1 MPTPVPL
8 NKLPEGLRSSG
19 GKAVPLDKLPEG
31 LRPQKEA
38 AGFFGSLSEA
48 FTQFPEIADEVAAY
62 GANPNDKTRRA
73 LVKAGES
80 KYRKVDFGEGN
91 NWEAFKQLLG
101 GSIGFLAAPLGAGF
115 AATTATAATGAGA
128 PIAPLVG
135 LAATALTGG
144 TQYTSQ
150 NLLRQAQEQEAAIAA
165 GKKPEDTSVGKAIL
179 AATGQA
185 GLDLAGGKV
194 FSGVTK
200 AFSFLRPLLGRAGGK
215 AAQNAGEVLAD
226 AAEKGTIS
234 FSKGVAT
241 GVGKGVAFEIPQE
254 VAQQGLERWQAGL
267 SLSDKQ
273 AQGEYGQAIIGAL
286 LLGGGLGGVSGA
298 LSSRTKEAAPEEEI
312 EPDAPEPDIIPTT
325 PVERDVVFSRLAGA
339 AGADLSTEATAAI
352 KALERRVSNDLSTN
366 TPESLDKAREYIA
379 SQEDQIA
386 AGQFPEDMAD
396 PLVKALGEA
405 KLMVGEATPVEKEA
419 AAVDEEAAAVDEEA
433 AAVEEA
439 EPTRSLD
446 EQLEEYAA
454 VIGNTEVP
462 SEALANSIAS
472 KIVDVMKAG
481 TYQELLSG
489 KYADTVGKFTGHEK
503 GTPER
508 DALDAAIKSAVAEEA
523 AQKAKAAQG
532 EEADAGG
539 VGSDTAPISNELGA
553 SVSPSGEPGLAGDT
567 TGGAKQPDLETVG
580 VDSVPPV
587 SSSVSPDA
595 QPDTLARE
603 EEIAPPTQAG
613 QVSELKPAPNWMV
626 KYVDK
631 FGMSGPLDAWAKSTL
646 GYTVLPE
653 QLGTEG
659 KLKMAASQQAGQER
673 LLQRNFFNPIVES
686 AAKLKVDMGDLGMF
700 LWARGAAD
708 RNRIV
713 AEQNVDFP
721 EGGSGLTTAQAA
733 ETMQK
738 FKDEGLLPKLNQ
750 LARKADAIVDFTLK
764 EKVKAG
770 LMTAE
775 EAKQLRE
782 TQKYYMPLKGFAS
795 NGDMLTADIGED
807 AHSPDRRAEA
817 ARALRTAVPTGSIN
831 EYRKAFGRGSM
842 PFHPLFNLFQD
853 AEQAVRRNITNEAI
867 KPILKTFQANPSAFD
882 GIMNVYTDT
891 NPKKVMMGRD
901 IPGGRFEPVDM
912 KQEYYGNQSKYY
924 LVKDNGVAHYI
935 EFADKGVG
943 ADLNRMFANM
953 KPKDMEGA
961 IQQLANVNNFLK
973 GMLTYKNPLYL
984 TFVAP
989 FRDVSDAIATAMLR
1003 QNTKGDAA
1011 FGKNLAAKTFAYALK
1026 PSTWSTI
1033 GRFVFGKGAMN
1044 DETGKLLEAMIRD
1057 GGTPLRT
1064 RFLNTQEKADAA
1076 NKAISQ
1082 LRGLDGMDPKA
1093 RAGSILTGLNT
1104 WVDGLADIMDMAARF
1119 ATYRAAIDL
1128 KIDGVAAADLALDS
1142 SLNLTRRG
1150 EMARGIDLVIPFF
1163 GASIEGSRKMIR
1175 ILTNPRSAA
1184 KIIGGLIAYGA
1195 MESVWNSMQSGDS
1208 DDDGQEDYLD
1218 LDQGASLRMS
1228 RATIYYG
1235 SGPDDYV
1242 KIPIGQMLGYFKFMG
1257 NKIGDVMAGASTTS
1271 EATKGLVPGFF
1282 SLMSPMRVPSGDL
1295 PSFANAIVPLVGK
1308 PFVGVG
1314 FNQNFF
1320 GSPIY
1325 TESFP
1330 GGAPKSELG
1339 RPSTAEPWKEISKA
1353 VNYATGGSEAVS
1365 GAADFQPEVYRYFI
1379 ESYFGGPYQL
1389 AKQMVGLKDA
1399 EEIAD
1404 VPGIKSFVGTG
1415 AEYAAQTKYFANTDT
1430 TRQIM
1435 NRLSKLTPEQ
1445 QAAQGE
1451 RYFTDTDPRVI
1462 EAYKAV
1468 EANLDRIGKAQKE
1481 TLAME
1486 MSDKDKQMVLDY
1498 YRAEKNQ
1505 YYSAFN
1511 SVYNAAKKGE

>member
-19 GKAVPLDKLPEG
+19 SKIVPLDKLPEG
-31 LRPQKEA
+31 LRPQKEE
-38 AGFFGSLSEA
+38 AGFWGSLIEGA
-48 FTQFPEIADEVAAY
+48 QTLGIADEATAFAADPSEK
-62 GANPNDKTRRA
+62 NRRA
-73 LVKAGES
+73 LIKAGES
-80 KYRKVDFGEGN
+80 KYRSVGFGEGN

-101 GSIGFLAAPLGAGF
+101 GSIGQLAAPVAAGL
-115 AATTATAATGAGA
+115 AGSVAT
-128 PIAPLVG
+128 PIAG
-135 LAATALTGG
+135 LAAASATSG

-179 AATGQA
+179 AATGQTA
-185 GLDLAGGKV
+185 LDLAGGKV
-194 FSGVTK
+194 FSSVAK
-200 AFSFLRPLLGRAGGK
+200 AFPFMRPLLGKAGGK

-226 AAEKGTIS
+226 AAEKGTLK
-234 FSKGVAT
+234 FAKGVAT

-254 VAQQGLERWQAGL
+254 VAQQGLERWQAGK
-267 SLSDKQ
+267 SLTDKE
-273 AQGEYGQAIIGAL
+273 AQSEYGQAAIGAL

-298 LSSRTKEAAPEEEI
+298 ISSRTKEAAPEEEI

-325 PVERDVVFSRLAGA
+325 PVEREGVFSRLAGA
-339 AGADLSTEATAAI
+339 AGDNLSSGATAAV
-352 KALERRVSNDLSTN
+352 KALERRISNDLATN
-366 TPESLDKAREYIA
+366 TPESLAKAREYIA

-396 PLVKALGEA
+396 PLVKALDEA
-405 KLMVGEATPVEKEA
+405 KRMVDEAAPADKATPGADKA
-419 AAVDEEAAAVDEEA
+419 APTAAVWASGDFDYNVEVLSDAPVKGPDGRMYQRVAYEGTQTYVPVDELQFGA
-433 AAVEEA
+433 A
-439 EPTRSLD
+439 
-446 EQLEEYAA
+446 
-454 VIGNTEVP
+454 
-462 SEALANSIAS
+462 
-472 KIVDVMKAG
+472 K
-481 TYQELLSG
+481 
-489 KYADTVGKFTGHEK
+489 
-503 GTPER
+503 
-508 DALDAAIKSAVAEEA
+508 
-523 AQKAKAAQG
+523 QG
-532 EEADAGG
+532 EETDAGG
-539 VGSDTAPISNELGA
+539 VGADTAPIDDKLGA
-553 SVSPSGEPGLAGDT
+553 GVPPSGGPEPAGDT
-567 TGGAKQPDLETVG
+567 VGGAERPDVG
-580 VDSVPPV
+580 PMGGGSASTVPP
-587 SSSVSPDA
+587 SVSPDA

-603 EEIAPPTQAG
+603 EEIAPPTEAG
-613 QVSELKPAPNWMV
+613 RVTELKPAPDWLV

-631 FGMSGPLDAWAKSTL
+631 FGMSKPLDAWAKSTL
-646 GYTVLPE
+646 GYNVLPE
-653 QLGTEG
+653 QLGTES

-686 AAKLKVDMGDLGMF
+686 AAKLKVDIGDLGMY

-733 ETMQK
+733 EMMQK
-738 FKDEGLLPKLNQ
+738 FKDEGMLPKLNQ

-782 TQKYYMPLKGFAS
+782 TQKYYMPLKGFAA

-817 ARALRTAVPTGSIN
+817 AQALRTAVPTGSIN

-853 AEQAVRRNITNEAI
+853 AEQSVRRNITNEAI
-867 KPILKTFQANPSAFD
+867 KPILKTWQANPGAFD

-912 KQEYYGNQSKYY
+912 KQEYYGNQGKYY
-924 LVKDNGVAHYI
+924 LVKDNGIAHYI

-943 ADLNRMFANM
+943 ADLNRMFASMN
-953 KPKDMEGA
+953 PKDMGNA
-961 IQQLANVNNFLK
+961 MQQLANVNNFLK

-984 TFVAP
+984 AFVAP
-989 FRDVSDAIATAMLR
+989 FRDVSDAVATAMLR

-1011 FGKNLAAKTFAYALK
+1011 FGKNLAAKTFFYAIN
-1026 PSTWSTI
+1026 PTTWSTI

-1044 DETGKLLEAMIRD
+1044 DKTGKLLEDMIRD
-1057 GGTPLRT
+1057 GGTPLQT

-1076 NKAISQ
+1076 NKAIKQ

-1093 RAGSILTGLNT
+1093 RAASLFEGLNT

-1119 ATYRAAIDL
+1119 ATYRAASDL
-1128 KIDGVAAADLALDS
+1128 GITGTAAADLALDS

-1150 EMARGIDLVIPFF
+1150 EMARNIDLVIPFF
-1163 GASIEGSRKMIR
+1163 GASIEGSRKTLR
-1175 ILTNPRSAA
+1175 ILTNPRSAV
-1184 KIIGGLIAYGA
+1184 KILGGLIAYGA
-1195 MESVWNSMQSGDS
+1195 MESVWNAMQSGDS

-1235 SGPDDYV
+1235 SGPDDYIKV
-1242 KIPIGQMLGYFKFMG
+1242 PIGQMLGYFKFVG
-1257 NKIGDVMAGASTTS
+1257 NKIGDVMAGASTTA

-1295 PSFANAIVPLVGK
+1295 PSFAGAITPLVGK

-1314 FNQNFF
+1314 FNKNFF

-1325 TESFP
+1325 TEAFP

-1339 RPSTAEPWKEISKA
+1339 RPSTAEPWQEIAKA

-1365 GAADFQPEVYRYFI
+1365 GAVDFQPEVYRYFI

-1415 AEYAAQTKYFANTDT
+1415 AEYAAQTKYFANTET

-1451 RYFTDTDPRVI
+1451 RYFVDTDPRVLD
-1462 EAYKAV
+1462 AYKAV
-1468 EANLDRIGKAQKE
+1468 EANLDRIGKDQKE

-1486 MSDKDKQMVLDY
+1486 MSAEDKQMVLDY
-1498 YRAEKNQ
+1498 YRAEKNK

>member
-1 MPTPVPL
+1 
-8 NKLPEGLRSSG
+8 
-19 GKAVPLDKLPEG
+19 
-31 LRPQKEA
+31 
-38 AGFFGSLSEA
+38 LSEA

-80 KYRKVDFGEGN
+80 KYRKVEFGEGD
-91 NWEAFKQLLG
+91 NWEAFKQVLG
-101 GSIGFLAAPLGAGF
+101 GSLGQIAAPLGAGF
-115 AATTATAATGAGA
+115 AATTATAATGVGA

-135 LAATALTGG
+135 LGATALTGG
-144 TQYTSQ
+144 AQYTSQ

-165 GKKPEDTSVGKAIL
+165 GKKPEDTSVGKAVL

-185 GLDLAGGKV
+185 AFDLAGGKV

-200 AFSFLRPLLGRAGGK
+200 AFPFLRPLLGRAGGK

-234 FSKGVAT
+234 FSKGVAI
-241 GVGKGVAFEIPQE
+241 GVGKGVAFEVPQE

-273 AQGEYGQAIIGAL
+273 AQGEYGQAAIGAL

-312 EPDAPEPDIIPTT
+312 EPDAPEPDIIPVEKVDMEKVREDLATAAGTNLDSSADAAVKALSRTVSNAMATRRPEDIKAARSFIQQYEDKLAAGTYDQELADPLQRPALDESGEPAFDPEGKPIYEGALARAKDMLEGVT
-325 PVERDVVFSRLAGA
+325 PVE
-339 AGADLSTEATAAI
+339 
-352 KALERRVSNDLSTN
+352 
-366 TPESLDKAREYIA
+366 
-379 SQEDQIA
+379 
-386 AGQFPEDMAD
+386 
-396 PLVKALGEA
+396 
-405 KLMVGEATPVEKEA
+405 EA
-419 AAVDEEAAAVDEEA
+419 A
-433 AAVEEA
+433 
-439 EPTRSLD
+439 
-446 EQLEEYAA
+446 
-454 VIGNTEVP
+454 
-462 SEALANSIAS
+462 
-472 KIVDVMKAG
+472 
-481 TYQELLSG
+481 
-489 KYADTVGKFTGHEK
+489 
-503 GTPER
+503 
-508 DALDAAIKSAVAEEA
+508 SAT
-523 AQKAKAAQG
+523 QG
-532 EEADAGG
+532 EEADAG
-539 VGSDTAPISNELGA
+539 VGGDTAPIGDELRTG
-553 SVSPSGEPGLAGDT
+553 VPPSGEPGLAGDT
-567 TGGAKQPDLETVG
+567 TGGVEQPNSETVG

-587 SSSVSPDA
+587 SPSVSPDA

-603 EEIAPPTQAG
+603 EEIAAPTEAG
-613 QVSELKPAPNWMV
+613 RVSELKPAPNWV
-626 KYVDK
+626 VNLVDK
-631 FGMSGPLDAWAKSTL
+631 FGMSAQLDAWTKNTL

-653 QLGTEG
+653 QLSTEN
-659 KLKMAASQQAGQER
+659 KLKMAASKQAGQER
-673 LLQRNFFNPIVES
+673 ILQRDYFNPIVE
-686 AAKLKVDMGDLGMF
+686 AAGKLKVDMGDLGMY

-733 ETMQK
+733 EMMQK

-807 AHSPDRRAEA
+807 AHSPNRRAEA
-817 ARALRTAVPTGSIN
+817 ARALRTAVTTGSIN

-891 NPKKVMMGRD
+891 NPKQVMMGRD

-984 TFVAP
+984 MFVAP
-989 FRDVSDAIATAMLR
+989 FRDVSDAVATAMLR

-1011 FGKNLAAKTFAYALK
+1011 FGKNLAAKTFAYAIN
-1026 PSTWSTI
+1026 PTTWSTI

-1044 DETGKLLEAMIRD
+1044 DETGMLLKAMLRD
-1057 GGTPLRT
+1057 GGTPLQT
-1064 RFLNTQEKADAA
+1064 RFLNAQESASTANIAVKQLSGLGGMNPKERAA
-1076 NKAISQ
+1076 S
-1082 LRGLDGMDPKA
+1082 LFE
-1093 RAGSILTGLNT
+1093 GLNT
-1104 WVDGLADIMDMAARF
+1104 WVDGLADVMDMAARF

-1163 GASIEGSRKMIR
+1163 GASIEGSRKTLR

-1271 EATKGLVPGFF
+1271 EATTGLVPGFF
-1282 SLMSPMRVPSGDL
+1282 SLMSPMRIPSGDL
-1295 PSFANAIVPLVGK
+1295 PSFAGAITPLVGK

-1339 RPSTAEPWKEISKA
+1339 RPSTAEPWKEVSKA

-1365 GAADFQPEVYRYFI
+1365 GAVDFQPEVYRYFI

-1399 EEIAD
+1399 EELAD

-1451 RYFTDTDPRVI
+1451 RYFVDTDPRVLD
-1462 EAYKAV
+1462 AYKAV
-1468 EANLDRIGKAQKE
+1468 EANLDRINKAQKE
-1481 TLAME
+1481 TLAAE

>member
-19 GKAVPLDKLPEG
+19 SKIVPLDKLPEG
-31 LRPQKEA
+31 LRPQKEE
-38 AGFFGSLSEA
+38 AGFWGSLIEGA
-48 FTQFPEIADEVAAY
+48 QTLGIADEATAFAADPSEK
-62 GANPNDKTRRA
+62 NRRA
-73 LVKAGES
+73 LIKAGES
-80 KYRKVDFGEGN
+80 KYRSVGFGEGN

-101 GSIGFLAAPLGAGF
+101 GSIGQLAAPVAAGI
-115 AATTATAATGAGA
+115 AGSVAT
-128 PIAPLVG
+128 PIAG
-135 LAATALTGG
+135 LAAASATSG

-179 AATGQA
+179 AATGQTA
-185 GLDLAGGKV
+185 LDLAGGKV
-194 FSGVTK
+194 FSSVAK
-200 AFSFLRPLLGRAGGK
+200 AFPFMRPLLGKAGGK

-226 AAEKGTIS
+226 AAEKGTLK
-234 FSKGVAT
+234 FTKGVAY

-254 VAQQGLERWQAGL
+254 VAQQGLERWQAGM
-267 SLSDKQ
+267 SLSDKE
-273 AQGEYGQAIIGAL
+273 AQGEYGQAAIGAL

-325 PVERDVVFSRLAGA
+325 PVEREGVFSRLAGA
-339 AGADLSTEATAAI
+339 AGDNLSTGATAAV
-352 KALERRVSNDLSTN
+352 KALERRISNDLATN
-366 TPESLDKAREYIA
+366 TPESLAKAREYIA

-396 PLVKALGEA
+396 PLVKALDEA
-405 KLMVGEATPVEKEA
+405 KRMVGEATP
-419 AAVDEEAAAVDEEA
+419 
-433 AAVEEA
+433 
-439 EPTRSLD
+439 
-446 EQLEEYAA
+446 
-454 VIGNTEVP
+454 
-462 SEALANSIAS
+462 
-472 KIVDVMKAG
+472 
-481 TYQELLSG
+481 
-489 KYADTVGKFTGHEK
+489 
-503 GTPER
+503 
-508 DALDAAIKSAVAEEA
+508 A
-523 AQKAKAAQG
+523 AQEG
-532 EEADAGG
+532 EADAGG
-539 VGSDTAPISNELGA
+539 VGADTAPIDDELGTG
-553 SVSPSGEPGLAGDT
+553 VPPSGGPEPAGDT
-567 TGGAKQPDLETVG
+567 VGGVERPDVG
-580 VDSVPPV
+580 PMGGGSASAVPP
-587 SSSVSPDA
+587 SVSPDA

-603 EEIAPPTQAG
+603 EEIPAPTEAG
-613 QVSELKPAPNWMV
+613 QVTELKPAPDWLV

-631 FGMSGPLDAWAKSTL
+631 FGMSKPLDAWAKSTL
-646 GYTVLPE
+646 GYNVLPE
-653 QLGTEG
+653 QLGTES

-686 AAKLKVDMGDLGMF
+686 AAKLKVDIGDLGMY

-733 ETMQK
+733 EMMQK
-738 FKDEGLLPKLNQ
+738 FKDEGMLPKLNQ

-782 TQKYYMPLKGFAS
+782 TQKYYMPLKGFAA

-817 ARALRTAVPTGSIN
+817 AQALRTAVPTGSIN

-853 AEQAVRRNITNEAI
+853 AEQSVRRNITNEAI
-867 KPILKTFQANPSAFD
+867 KPILKTWQANPGAFD

-912 KQEYYGNQSKYY
+912 KQEYYGNQGKYY

-943 ADLNRMFANM
+943 ADLNRMFASMN
-953 KPKDMEGA
+953 PKDMGNA
-961 IQQLANVNNFLK
+961 MQQLANVNNFLK

-984 TFVAP
+984 AFVAP
-989 FRDVSDAIATAMLR
+989 FRDVSDAVATAMLR

-1011 FGKNLAAKTFAYALK
+1011 FGKNLAAKTFFYAIN
-1026 PSTWSTI
+1026 PTTWSTI

-1044 DETGKLLEAMIRD
+1044 DKTGKLLEDMIRD
-1057 GGTPLRT
+1057 GGTPLQT

-1076 NKAISQ
+1076 NKAIKQ
-1082 LRGLDGMDPKA
+1082 LRGLDGMNPKD
-1093 RAGSILTGLNT
+1093 RAASLYEGLNS

-1119 ATYRAAIDL
+1119 ATYRAASDL
-1128 KIDGVAAADLALDS
+1128 GINGTAAADLALDS

-1150 EMARGIDLVIPFF
+1150 EMARNIDLVIPFF
-1163 GASIEGSRKMIR
+1163 GASIEGSRKTLR
-1175 ILTNPRSAA
+1175 ILTNPRSAV

-1195 MESVWNSMQSGDS
+1195 MESVWNAMQSGDS

-1235 SGPDDYV
+1235 SGPDDYIKV
-1242 KIPIGQMLGYFKFMG
+1242 PIGQMLGYFKFFG
-1257 NKIGDVMAGASTTS
+1257 NKIGDVMAGASTTG

-1295 PSFANAIVPLVGK
+1295 PSFASAITPLVGK

-1325 TESFP
+1325 TEAFP

-1339 RPSTAEPWKEISKA
+1339 RPSTAEPWQEIAKA

-1365 GAADFQPEVYRYFI
+1365 GAVDFQPEVYRYFI

-1415 AEYAAQTKYFANTDT
+1415 AEYAAQTKYFANTET

-1451 RYFTDTDPRVI
+1451 RYFVDTDPRVLD
-1462 EAYKAV
+1462 AYKAV
-1468 EANLDRIGKAQKE
+1468 EANLDRIGKDQKE

-1486 MSDKDKQMVLDY
+1486 MSDEDKQMVLDY
-1498 YRAEKNQ
+1498 YRAEKNK

-1511 SVYNAAKKGE
+1511 AVYNAAKKGE

>member
-1 MPTPVPL
+1 M
-8 NKLPEGLRSSG
+8 EGAQTLG
-19 GKAVPLDKLPEG
+19 ITD
-31 LRPQKEA
+31 EA
-38 AGFFGSLSEA
+38 AAFAADPSEK
-48 FTQFPEIADEVAAY
+48 
-62 GANPNDKTRRA
+62 NRRA
-73 LVKAGES
+73 LIKAGES
-80 KYRKVDFGEGN
+80 KYRQVGFGEGEN
-91 NWEAFKQLLG
+91 FEAFKQLLG
-101 GSIGFLAAPLGAGF
+101 GSIGQLAAPVAAGVGASFVSTPVG
-115 AATTATAATGAGA
+115 
-128 PIAPLVG
+128 G
-135 LAATALTGG
+135 LAAASAVSG

-179 AATGQA
+179 AATGQTA
-185 GLDLAGGKV
+185 LDLAGGKV
-194 FSGVTK
+194 FSGVAK
-200 AFSFLRPLLGRAGGK
+200 AFPFMRPLLGNAGGK

-226 AAEKGTIS
+226 AAEKGTIK

-241 GVGKGVAFEIPQE
+241 GVGKGVAFEVPQE

-267 SLSDKQ
+267 SLSDEQ
-273 AQGEYGQAIIGAL
+273 AQGEYGQAAIGAL

-298 LSSRTKEAAPEEEI
+298 LSSRSTKAAPEEEI

-325 PVERDVVFSRLAGA
+325 PVEREGVFSRLAGA
-339 AGADLSTEATAAI
+339 AGADLSTGATAAI

-366 TPESLDKAREYIA
+366 TPESLAKAREYIA

-396 PLVKALGEA
+396 PLVKALDEA
-405 KLMVGEATPVEKEA
+405 KRMVGEATPAETEA
-419 AAVDEEAAAVDEEA
+419 A
-433 AAVEEA
+433 
-439 EPTRSLD
+439 
-446 EQLEEYAA
+446 
-454 VIGNTEVP
+454 
-462 SEALANSIAS
+462 
-472 KIVDVMKAG
+472 
-481 TYQELLSG
+481 
-489 KYADTVGKFTGHEK
+489 
-503 GTPER
+503 
-508 DALDAAIKSAVAEEA
+508 SAT
-523 AQKAKAAQG
+523 QG
-532 EEADAGG
+532 EEADAG
-539 VGSDTAPISNELGA
+539 VGGDTAPIGDELGTG
-553 SVSPSGEPGLAGDT
+553 VPPSGEPGPAGDT
-567 TGGAKQPDLETVG
+567 TGGVEQPDSEAVG

-603 EEIAPPTQAG
+603 EEIAAPTEAG
-613 QVSELKPAPNWMV
+613 RVSELKPAPNWMV

-673 LLQRNFFNPIVES
+673 LLQRNFFDPIVE
-686 AAKLKVDMGDLGMF
+686 AAGRLKVDMGDLGMY

-795 NGDMLTADIGED
+795 DGDMMTADIGED

-817 ARALRTAVPTGSIN
+817 AQALRTAVPTGSIN

-912 KQEYYGNQSKYY
+912 KQEYYNDKQGKYY

-953 KPKDMEGA
+953 NPKDMEGA

-984 TFVAP
+984 MFVAP
-989 FRDVSDAIATAMLR
+989 FRDVSDAVATAMLR

-1011 FGKNLAAKTFAYALK
+1011 FGKNLAAKTFAYSIN
-1026 PSTWSTI
+1026 PTTWSTI

-1057 GGTPLRT
+1057 GGTPLQT
-1064 RFLNTQEKADAA
+1064 RFLNTQEKAAAA

-1082 LRGLDGMDPKA
+1082 LRGLDGMNPKA
-1093 RAGSILTGLNT
+1093 RAGNILTGLNT

-1119 ATYRAAIDL
+1119 ATYRAADDL
-1128 KIDGVAAADLALDS
+1128 GIKGAAAADLALDS

-1163 GASIEGSRKMIR
+1163 GASIEGSRKTLR

-1282 SLMSPMRVPSGDL
+1282 SLMSPMRIPSGDL
-1295 PSFANAIVPLVGK
+1295 PSFASAVTPLVGK

-1339 RPSTAEPWKEISKA
+1339 RPSTAEPWQEIAKA

-1399 EEIAD
+1399 EELAD

-1435 NRLSKLTPEQ
+1435 NRLNKLTPEQ

-1451 RYFTDTDPRVI
+1451 RYFVDTDPRVLD
-1462 EAYKAV
+1462 AYKAV
-1468 EANLDRIGKAQKE
+1468 EANLDRINKAQKE
-1481 TLAME
+1481 ILAAE

>member
-1 MPTPVPL
+1 MPNGTIIKNVPKGITQDQL
-8 NKLPEGLRSSG
+8 LSKLGTSGLDTKLLLQPLKEDT
-19 GKAVPLDKLPEG
+19 GKEN
-31 LRPQKEA
+31 
-38 AGFFGSLSEA
+38 AGFFGSLFEGAQTSGL
-48 FTQFPEIADEVAAY
+48 ADEAAAY
-62 GANPNDKTRRA
+62 AANPTEANRRA
-73 LVKAGES
+73 LIKAGES
-80 KYRKVDFGEGN
+80 QYRQVGFGEGE
-91 NWEAFKQLLG
+91 NWEAFKQLAG
-101 GSIGFLAAPLGAGF
+101 GSLGQLAAPVAAGL
-115 AATTATAATGAGA
+115 AGSLATPVA
-128 PIAPLVG
+128 G
-135 LAATALTGG
+135 LAAASAVSGA
-144 TQYTSQ
+144 QYTSQ

-179 AATGQA
+179 AATGQTA
-185 GLDLAGGKV
+185 LDLAGGRV
-194 FSGVTK
+194 FTGIAK
-200 AFSFLRPLLGRAGGK
+200 AFPFMRPLLGQAGGR
-215 AAQNAGEVLAD
+215 AAQEAGEVLAD
-226 AAEKGTIS
+226 ATANGTIK
-234 FSKGVAT
+234 FAKGIAT
-241 GVGKGVAFEIPQE
+241 GVGKGVAFEVPQE
-254 VAQQGLERWQAGL
+254 IAQQGLERWQAGK
-267 SLSDKQ
+267 SLFDEE
-273 AQGEYGQAIIGAL
+273 AQSEYGQAAIGAL
-286 LLGGGLGGVSGA
+286 LLGGSIGGVSGA
-298 LSSRTKEAAPEEEI
+298 ISSRNKEAAPEEEI
-312 EPDAPEPDIIPTT
+312 EPEAPEPDIIPTT
-325 PVERDVVFSRLAGA
+325 PVEREGVFSRLASA
-339 AGADLSTEATAAI
+339 AGDDLSTGATAAI
-352 KALERRVSNDLSTN
+352 RALERRVSNDLSTN
-366 TPESLDKAREYIA
+366 TPESLAETQKYIV

-405 KLMVGEATPVEKEA
+405 KRMVEEAAPAAPVEAAPIEEAAPVTPVEEA
-419 AAVDEEAAAVDEEA
+419 APIEAAPAAEGFTRVYHSGAAGEGETGRWVSTDKQYASDYRPDFPLFYTDIPSSDPRVNNPDYEDQGVGQGFTFNFELSPEEATTLKPIERVQ
-433 AAVEEA
+433 
-439 EPTRSLD
+439 R
-446 EQLEEYAA
+446 
-454 VIGNTEVP
+454 
-462 SEALANSIAS
+462 
-472 KIVDVMKAG
+472 
-481 TYQELLSG
+481 QE
-489 KYADTVGKFTGHEK
+489 
-503 GTPER
+503 TP
-508 DALDAAIKSAVAEEA
+508 
-523 AQKAKAAQG
+523 
-532 EEADAGG
+532 DAG
-539 VGSDTAPISNELGA
+539 VGRDTAPIGDGIGA
-553 SVSPSGEPGLAGDT
+553 SVPPSSQQGLTGDI
-567 TGGAKQPDLETVG
+567 TGGVERPNVEPVG
-580 VDSVPPV
+580 GYSAPPIPP
-587 SSSVSPDA
+587 SVSPDA
-595 QPDTLARE
+595 QPDTLART
-603 EEIAPPTQAG
+603 EEIPAPTRAG
-613 QVSELKPAPNWMV
+613 QVSELKPAPNWV
-626 KYVDK
+626 VNLVDK
-631 FGMSGPLDAWAKSTL
+631 FGMSAPLDAWTKSTL
-646 GYTVLPE
+646 GYEVLPE
-653 QLGTEG
+653 QLGTES
-659 KLKMAASQQAGQER
+659 KLKMAASKQAGQER
-673 LLQRNFFNPIVES
+673 ILQRDYFNPIVE
-686 AAKLKVDMGDLGMF
+686 AAGKLKVDMGDLGMY

-750 LARKADAIVDFTLK
+750 LARKADAVVDFTLK

-770 LMTAE
+770 LMTTE
-775 EAKQLRE
+775 EATQLRK
-782 TQKYYMPLKGFAS
+782 TQPYYMPLKGFAS

-853 AEQAVRRNITNEAI
+853 AEQSVRRNITNEAI
-867 KPILKTFQANPSAFD
+867 KPVLKTFQANPSAFE
-882 GIMNVYTDT
+882 GIMNVYTDA

-912 KQEYYGNQSKYY
+912 KQEYYGNQGKYY
-924 LVKDNGVAHYI
+924 LVKDDGVAHYI
-935 EFADKGVG
+935 EFADTGVG

-953 KPKDMEGA
+953 NPKDMEGA
-961 IQQLANVNNFLK
+961 MQQLANVNNFLK

-984 TFVAP
+984 AFVAP
-989 FRDVSDAIATAMLR
+989 FRDVSDAVATAMLR

-1011 FGKNLAAKTFAYALK
+1011 FGKNLAAKTFFYAIN
-1026 PSTWSTI
+1026 PTTWSTI

-1044 DETGKLLEAMIRD
+1044 DTTGMLLKDMLRD
-1057 GGTPLRT
+1057 GGTPLQT

-1076 NKAISQ
+1076 NKAIKQ

-1093 RAGSILTGLNT
+1093 RAGNLLTGLNT

-1119 ATYRAAIDL
+1119 ATYRAATDL
-1128 KIDGVAAADLALDS
+1128 GINGTAAADLALDS

-1163 GASIEGSRKMIR
+1163 GASVEGSRKTLR
-1175 ILTNPRSAA
+1175 IMSNPRTAV

-1195 MESVWNSMQSGDS
+1195 MESVWNAMQSGDS

-1228 RATIYYG
+1228 RVTLFYG
-1235 SGPDDYV
+1235 SGPDDYIKV
-1242 KIPIGQMLGYFKFMG
+1242 PIGQMLGYFKFFG
-1257 NKIGDVMAGASTTS
+1257 NKIGDVMAGASTTG

-1282 SLMSPMRVPSGDL
+1282 SLMSPMRIPSGDL
-1295 PSFANAIVPLVGK
+1295 PSFAGAITPLVGK

-1339 RPSTAEPWKEISKA
+1339 RPSTAEPWKEVAKA

-1365 GAADFQPEVYRYFI
+1365 GAVDFQPEVYRYFI

-1445 QAAQGE
+1445 QMAQGE
-1451 RYFTDTDPRVI
+1451 RYFVDTDPRVLD
-1462 EAYKAV
+1462 AYKAV
-1468 EANLDRIGKAQKE
+1468 EANLDRIGKQQKE
-1481 TLAME
+1481 TLKEE
-1486 MSDKDKQMVLDY
+1486 MSAKDKQMVLDY

-1511 SVYNAAKKGE
+1511 AVYNAVKKGE

>member
-1 MPTPVPL
+1 
-8 NKLPEGLRSSG
+8 
-19 GKAVPLDKLPEG
+19 
-31 LRPQKEA
+31 
-38 AGFFGSLSEA
+38 
-48 FTQFPEIADEVAAY
+48 VA
-62 GANPNDKTRRA
+62 T
-73 LVKAGES
+73 
-80 KYRKVDFGEGN
+80 
-91 NWEAFKQLLG
+91 
-101 GSIGFLAAPLGAGF
+101 
-115 AATTATAATGAGA
+115 
-128 PIAPLVG
+128 PIAG
-135 LAATALTGG
+135 LAAASATSGA
-144 TQYTSQ
+144 QYTSQ

-165 GKKPEDTSVGKAIL
+165 GKKPEDTSVGKAVL
-179 AATGQA
+179 AATGQTA
-185 GLDLAGGKV
+185 LDLAGGRV
-194 FSGVTK
+194 FTGIAK
-200 AFSFLRPLLGRAGGK
+200 AFPFMRPLLGKAGGE
-215 AAQNAGEVLAD
+215 ATREAGEILAD
-226 AAEKGTIS
+226 ATANGTIK
-234 FSKGVAT
+234 FAKGIAY
-241 GVGKGVAFEIPQE
+241 GVGKGVAFEVPQE
-254 VAQQGLERWQAGL
+254 VAQQGLERWQAGKPL
-267 SLSDKQ
+267 LDEE
-273 AQGEYGQAIIGAL
+273 AQGEYGQAAIGAL

-298 LSSRTKEAAPEEEI
+298 ISSRTKEAAPEEEI

-325 PVERDVVFSRLAGA
+325 PVEREGVFSRLASA
-339 AGADLSTEATAAI
+339 AGDDLSTGATAAI
-352 KALERRVSNDLSTN
+352 RALERRVSNDLSTN
-366 TPESLDKAREYIA
+366 TPESLAKAREYIA

-396 PLVKALGEA
+396 PLVKALDEA
-405 KLMVGEATPVEKEA
+405 KRMVGEAAPI
-419 AAVDEEAAAVDEEA
+419 EEAAPAPT
-433 AAVEEA
+433 AAVWA
-439 EPTRSLD
+439 SGDFDYNVDILPDEPVKGPDGRMYQRVSYEDTKTYVPLD
-446 EQLEEYAA
+446 ELKFESATQ
-454 VIGNTEVP
+454 
-462 SEALANSIAS
+462 
-472 KIVDVMKAG
+472 
-481 TYQELLSG
+481 QE
-489 KYADTVGKFTGHEK
+489 
-503 GTPER
+503 TP
-508 DALDAAIKSAVAEEA
+508 
-523 AQKAKAAQG
+523 
-532 EEADAGG
+532 DAG
-539 VGSDTAPISNELGA
+539 VGRDTAPISDELGA
-553 SVSPSGEPGLAGDT
+553 SVPPSGEPGPTGDI
-567 TGGAKQPDLETVG
+567 GGGVERPDVG
-580 VDSVPPV
+580 PVGGDSVPPV

-595 QPDTLARE
+595 QPDTLARA
-603 EEIAPPTQAG
+603 EEIPAPTEAG
-613 QVSELKPAPNWMV
+613 QVTELKPAPNWIV
-626 KYVDK
+626 NLVDK
-631 FGMSGPLDAWAKSTL
+631 FGMSSQLDAWTKSTL
-646 GYTVLPE
+646 GYSVLPE
-653 QLGTEG
+653 QLSTEN

-673 LLQRNFFNPIVES
+673 ILQRDYFNPIVQA
-686 AAKLKVDMGDLGMF
+686 AAKLKVDIGDLGMY

-733 ETMQK
+733 EMMQK
-738 FKDEGLLPKLNQ
+738 FKDEGMLPKLNQ

-782 TQKYYMPLKGFAS
+782 TQPYYMPLKGFAS
-795 NGDMLTADIGED
+795 DGDMLTADIGED

-817 ARALRTAVPTGSIN
+817 ERALRTAVPTGNIN

-853 AEQAVRRNITNEAI
+853 AEQSVRRNITNESI
-867 KPILKTFQANPSAFD
+867 KPILKTFQANPGAFD
-882 GIMNVYTDT
+882 GIMNVYTDA
-891 NPKKVMMGRD
+891 NPKKVLMGRD

-912 KQEYYGNQSKYY
+912 KQEYYNDKQGRYF
-924 LVKDNGVAHYI
+924 LVKDNGIAHYI

-953 KPKDMEGA
+953 NPKDMGNA
-961 IQQLANVNNFLK
+961 MQQLANVNNFLK

-984 TFVAP
+984 MFVAP
-989 FRDVSDAIATAMLR
+989 FRDVSDAVATAMLR

-1011 FGKNLAAKTFAYALK
+1011 FGKNLAAKTFFYAIN
-1026 PSTWSTI
+1026 PTTWSTI

-1044 DETGKLLEAMIRD
+1044 DKTGMLLKDMIRD
-1057 GGTPLRT
+1057 GGTPLQT

-1076 NKAISQ
+1076 NKAIKQ
-1082 LRGLDGMDPKA
+1082 LRGLDGMDSKA
-1093 RAGSILTGLNT
+1093 RAASLFEGLNT

-1119 ATYRAAIDL
+1119 ATYRAASDL
-1128 KIDGVAAADLALDS
+1128 GITGTAAADLALDS

-1163 GASIEGSRKMIR
+1163 GASIEGSRKTLR
-1175 ILTNPRSAA
+1175 ILTNPRSAV

-1235 SGPDDYV
+1235 SGPDDYIKV
-1242 KIPIGQMLGYFKFMG
+1242 PIGQMLGYFKFFG
-1257 NKIGDVMAGASTTS
+1257 NKIGDVMAGASTTG

-1282 SLMSPMRVPSGDL
+1282 SLMSPMRIPSGDL
-1295 PSFANAIVPLVGK
+1295 PSFASAITPLVGK

-1325 TESFP
+1325 TKSFP

-1339 RPSTAEPWKEISKA
+1339 RPSTAEPWQEIAKA

-1365 GAADFQPEVYRYFI
+1365 GAVDFQPEVYRYFI

-1399 EEIAD
+1399 EELAD

-1415 AEYAAQTKYFANTDT
+1415 AEYAAQTKYFANTET

-1451 RYFTDTDPRVI
+1451 RYFVDTDPRVLD
-1462 EAYKAV
+1462 AYKAV
-1468 EANLDRIGKAQKE
+1468 EANLDRISKDQKE
-1481 TLAME
+1481 TLKEELSAE
-1486 MSDKDKQMVLDY
+1486 DKQMVLDY
-1498 YRAEKNQ
+1498 YRAEKNK

-1511 SVYNAAKKGE
+1511 AVYNAAKKGE

>member
-73 LVKAGES
+73 LIKAGES
-80 KYRKVDFGEGN
+80 KYRKVEFGEGEN
-91 NWEAFKQLLG
+91 FEAFKQLLG
-101 GSIGFLAAPLGAGF
+101 TSLGQIAAPLGAGF
-115 AATTATAATGAGA
+115 AATAATAATGAGA
-128 PIAPLVG
+128 PIAPFAG
-135 LAATALTGG
+135 LAATALTGT

-165 GKKPEDTSVGKAIL
+165 GKKPEDTSVGKAVL

-185 GLDLAGGKV
+185 AFDLAGGKV

-200 AFSFLRPLLGRAGGK
+200 AFPFLRPLLGRAGGK

-241 GVGKGVAFEIPQE
+241 GVGKGIAFEVPQE

-273 AQGEYGQAIIGAL
+273 AQGEYGQAALGAL
-286 LLGGGLGGVSGA
+286 LLGGGLGGISGA
-298 LSSRTKEAAPEEEI
+298 LSSRSTKAAPEEEI

-325 PVERDVVFSRLAGA
+325 PVEREGVFSRLAGA
-339 AGADLSTEATAAI
+339 AGADLSTGATAAI
-352 KALERRVSNDLSTN
+352 RALERRVSNDLSTN
-366 TPESLDKAREYIA
+366 TPESLAKAREYIA

-396 PLVKALGEA
+396 PLVKALDEA
-405 KLMVGEATPVEKEA
+405 KRMVGEATPATKEDTA
-419 AAVDEEAAAVDEEA
+419 TADETADETAPTAAVWASGDFDYNVKILPDAPVKGPDGRMYQRVTYEGTQTYVPVDELQFGA
-433 AAVEEA
+433 A
-439 EPTRSLD
+439 
-446 EQLEEYAA
+446 
-454 VIGNTEVP
+454 
-462 SEALANSIAS
+462 
-472 KIVDVMKAG
+472 K
-481 TYQELLSG
+481 
-489 KYADTVGKFTGHEK
+489 
-503 GTPER
+503 
-508 DALDAAIKSAVAEEA
+508 
-523 AQKAKAAQG
+523 QG
-532 EEADAGG
+532 EEADAG
-539 VGSDTAPISNELGA
+539 VGGDTAPVGDELRTG
-553 SVSPSGEPGLAGDT
+553 VSSSGEPGLAGDT
-567 TGGAKQPDLETVG
+567 VGGVEQPDLETVG

-603 EEIAPPTQAG
+603 EEIAPPTEAG
-613 QVSELKPAPNWMV
+613 RVSELKPAPNWMV

-673 LLQRNFFNPIVES
+673 LLQRNFFNPIVEL
-686 AAKLKVDMGDLGMF
+686 AAKLKVDIGDLGMF

-733 ETMQK
+733 EYMQK
-738 FKDEGLLPKLNQ
+738 VKDEGLLPKLNQ

-795 NGDMLTADIGED
+795 DGDMMTADIGED

-882 GIMNVYTDT
+882 GIMNVYTDA

-953 KPKDMEGA
+953 NPKDMEGA

-1057 GGTPLRT
+1057 GGTPLQT

-1163 GASIEGSRKMIR
+1163 GASIEGSRKTLR

-1282 SLMSPMRVPSGDL
+1282 SLMSPMRIPSGDL
-1295 PSFANAIVPLVGK
+1295 PSFAGAITPLVGK

-1339 RPSTAEPWKEISKA
+1339 RPSTAEPWQEVAKA

-1365 GAADFQPEVYRYFI
+1365 GAVDFQPEVYRYFI

-1399 EEIAD
+1399 EELAD

-1415 AEYAAQTKYFANTDT
+1415 AEYAAQTKYFENTDT

-1451 RYFTDTDPRVI
+1451 RYFVDTDPRVLD
-1462 EAYKAV
+1462 AYKAV

-1481 TLAME
+1481 TLKEE

>member
-19 GKAVPLDKLPEG
+19 SKIVPLDKLPEG
-31 LRPQKEA
+31 LRPQKEE
-38 AGFFGSLSEA
+38 AGFWGSLIEGA
-48 FTQFPEIADEVAAY
+48 QTLGIADEATAFAADPSEK
-62 GANPNDKTRRA
+62 NRRA
-73 LVKAGES
+73 LIKAGES
-80 KYRKVDFGEGN
+80 KYRSVGFGEGN

-101 GSIGFLAAPLGAGF
+101 GSIGQLAAPVAAGI
-115 AATTATAATGAGA
+115 AGSVAT
-128 PIAPLVG
+128 PIAG
-135 LAATALTGG
+135 LAAASATSG

-179 AATGQA
+179 AATGQTA
-185 GLDLAGGKV
+185 LDLAGGKV
-194 FSGVTK
+194 FSSVAK
-200 AFSFLRPLLGRAGGK
+200 AFPFMRPLLGKAGGK

-226 AAEKGTIS
+226 AAEKGTLK
-234 FSKGVAT
+234 FAKGVAT

-267 SLSDKQ
+267 SLSDKE
-273 AQGEYGQAIIGAL
+273 AQGEYGQAAIGAL

-298 LSSRTKEAAPEEEI
+298 ISSRTKEAAPEEEI

-325 PVERDVVFSRLAGA
+325 PVEREGVFSRLAGA
-339 AGADLSTEATAAI
+339 AGDNLSSGATAAV
-352 KALERRVSNDLSTN
+352 KALERRISNDLATN
-366 TPESLDKAREYIA
+366 TPESLAKAREYIA

-396 PLVKALGEA
+396 PLVKALDEA
-405 KLMVGEATPVEKEA
+405 KRMVDEAAPADKATPGADKA
-419 AAVDEEAAAVDEEA
+419 APTAAVWASGDFDYNVEVLSDAPVKGPDGRMYQRVAYEGTQTYVPVDELQFGA
-433 AAVEEA
+433 A
-439 EPTRSLD
+439 
-446 EQLEEYAA
+446 
-454 VIGNTEVP
+454 
-462 SEALANSIAS
+462 
-472 KIVDVMKAG
+472 K
-481 TYQELLSG
+481 
-489 KYADTVGKFTGHEK
+489 
-503 GTPER
+503 
-508 DALDAAIKSAVAEEA
+508 
-523 AQKAKAAQG
+523 QG
-532 EEADAGG
+532 EETDAGG
-539 VGSDTAPISNELGA
+539 VGADTAPIDDKLGTG
-553 SVSPSGEPGLAGDT
+553 VPPSGGPEPAGDT
-567 TGGAKQPDLETVG
+567 VGGAERPDVG
-580 VDSVPPV
+580 PMGGGSASTVPP
-587 SSSVSPDA
+587 SVSPDA

-603 EEIAPPTQAG
+603 EEIAPPTEAG
-613 QVSELKPAPNWMV
+613 RVTELKPAPDWLV

-631 FGMSGPLDAWAKSTL
+631 FGMSKPLDAWAKSTL
-646 GYTVLPE
+646 GYNVLPE
-653 QLGTEG
+653 QLGTES

-686 AAKLKVDMGDLGMF
+686 AAKLKVDIGDLGMY

-733 ETMQK
+733 EMMQK

-782 TQKYYMPLKGFAS
+782 TQKYYMPLKGFAA

-817 ARALRTAVPTGSIN
+817 AQALRTAVPTGSIN

-853 AEQAVRRNITNEAI
+853 AEQSVRRNITNEAI
-867 KPILKTFQANPSAFD
+867 RPILKTWQANPGAFD

-912 KQEYYGNQSKYY
+912 KQEYYGNQGKYY
-924 LVKDNGVAHYI
+924 LVKDNGIAHYI

-943 ADLNRMFANM
+943 ADLNRMFASMN
-953 KPKDMEGA
+953 PKDMGNA
-961 IQQLANVNNFLK
+961 TQQLANVNNFLK

-984 TFVAP
+984 AFVAP
-989 FRDVSDAIATAMLR
+989 FRDVSDAVATAMLR

-1011 FGKNLAAKTFAYALK
+1011 FGKNLAAKTFFYAIN
-1026 PSTWSTI
+1026 PTTWSTI

-1044 DETGKLLEAMIRD
+1044 DKTGKLLEDMIRD
-1057 GGTPLRT
+1057 GGTPLQT

-1076 NKAISQ
+1076 NKAIKQ

-1093 RAGSILTGLNT
+1093 RAASLFEGLNT

-1119 ATYRAAIDL
+1119 ATYRAASDL
-1128 KIDGVAAADLALDS
+1128 GITGTAAADLALDS

-1150 EMARGIDLVIPFF
+1150 EMARNIDLVIPFF
-1163 GASIEGSRKMIR
+1163 GASIEGSRKTLR
-1175 ILTNPRSAA
+1175 ILTNPRSAV

-1195 MESVWNSMQSGDS
+1195 MESVWNAMQSGDS

-1235 SGPDDYV
+1235 SGPDDYIKV
-1242 KIPIGQMLGYFKFMG
+1242 PIGQMLGYFKFFG
-1257 NKIGDVMAGASTTS
+1257 NKIGDVMAGASTTG

-1295 PSFANAIVPLVGK
+1295 PSFASAITPLVGK

-1325 TESFP
+1325 TEAFP

-1339 RPSTAEPWKEISKA
+1339 RPSTAEPWQEIAKA

-1365 GAADFQPEVYRYFI
+1365 GAVDFQPEVYRYFI

-1415 AEYAAQTKYFANTDT
+1415 AEYAAQTKYFANTET

-1451 RYFTDTDPRVI
+1451 RYFVDTDPRVLD
-1462 EAYKAV
+1462 AYKAV
-1468 EANLDRIGKAQKE
+1468 EANLDRIGKDQKE

-1486 MSDKDKQMVLDY
+1486 MSAEDKQMVLDY
-1498 YRAEKNQ
+1498 YRAEKNK